1 MTLRSRIAI
10 AGVLVGLCPCAVS
23 AAPVPDPTTPIMP
36 TAGSEALPVAAP
48 VNPPASPPA
57 TSGET
62 LPEPTPPVRSTP
74 APAPYAGTSPPLAPP
89 PGTSAPRSYPVP
101 GATEPRP
108 MDLGGMAVVPLP
120 PPPASLDPRT
130 VRRQPWRG
138 RYWLALRV
146 GITGPIGGERPAA
159 PSVLS
164 LLGGADIGW
173 RVGNVL
179 GLGMGLSGNI
189 HNRVRLTLE
198 DPETG
203 NLYAQTNNG
212 RMLYWDALFA
222 RIHLPLKKRFQPY
235 AEIGGGLARLARG
248 EGGRSYGA
256 QMRAA
261 LGVEGWVSNTVTMG
275 FAGLY
280 RLNAI
285 EDVQGGKGWVV
296 GHAMQGV
303 FEIGFHW

>member
-1 MTLRSRIAI
+1 MRLRSRVAI

-23 AAPVPDPTTPIMP
+23 AAPVPDPSAPITP
-36 TAGSEALPVAAP
+36 TAGPSEALPVAEPVTTPAP
-48 VNPPASPPA
+48 TPA
-57 TSGET
+57 ET
-62 LPEPTPPVRSTP
+62 LPEPTPPVRSNP
-74 APAPYAGTSPPLAPP
+74 APAPYAGQSPPLAPP
-89 PGTSAPRSYPVP
+89 PGSAPPQPYPTP

-120 PPPASLDPRT
+120 PPPPSLDPRT
-130 VRRQPWRG
+130 IRRQPWRG
-138 RYWLALRV
+138 RYWMSLRL

-164 LLGGADIGW
+164 LLGGADVGW

-189 HNRVRLTLE
+189 HNRVRLTLT

-222 RIHLPLKKRFQPY
+222 RVHLPLKKRFQPY
-235 AEIGGGLARLARG
+235 VELGGGLARLGRG

-261 LGVEGWVSNTVTMG
+261 LGVEGWVSNTITMG
-275 FAGLY
+275 FSGLY
-280 RLNAI
+280 RLHAI
-285 EDVQGGKGWVV
+285 HDVQGGKGWIV

-303 FEIGFHW
+303 FEIGLHW

>member
-1 MTLRSRIAI
+1 MMLRSRIAI
-10 AGVLVGLCPCAVS
+10 AGLLAGLCPGVVV
-23 AAPVPDPTTPIMP
+23 AAPVPDPSAPITP
-36 TAGSEALPVAAP
+36 TATPEALPTP
-48 VNPPASPPA
+48 TPPAP
-57 TSGET
+57 TEM
-62 LPEPTPPVRSTP
+62 LREPTPPVRSEAPGTP
-74 APAPYAGTSPPLAPP
+74 APAPYAGAPAAPP
-89 PGTSAPRSYPVP
+89 ASAGAPQPYPTP
-101 GATEPRP
+101 GASEPRP
-108 MDLGGMAVVPLP
+108 MDLGGMSVVPLP

-130 VRRQPWRG
+130 IRRQPWRG

-146 GITGPIGGERPAA
+146 GITGPVGGERPGA

-164 LLGGADIGW
+164 LLGGADVGW

-179 GLGMGLSGNI
+179 GLGMGISGNI
-189 HNRVRLTLE
+189 HNRVRITE
-198 DPETG
+198 TDPETG
-203 NLYAQTNNG
+203 NPRTRTGNG

-235 AEIGGGLARLARG
+235 VEVGGGLARLARG

-261 LGVEGWVSNTVTMG
+261 LGLEGWVSDTVTIG
-275 FAGLY
+275 FAGMY

-285 EDVQGGKGWVV
+285 HDTAGGKGWVV

-303 FEIGFHW
+303 FEVGFHW